1 MSAPPAIT
9 DRLGRMVRYVRVSVT
24 DRCDMRCVYC
34 MPAGGVDFM
43 RRAELLTYEEI
54 ERIIS
59 VLAPA
64 GVRSVR
70 ITGGEPLVRYD
81 IVELVGRVAAVPG
94 IQDVAMTTNARL
106 LPRYAQAL
114 ADAGLG
120 RINVSLD
127 SVDRTTFERITRG
140 DHLPDVLAGI
150 EAAAAAGIGPIKL
163 NAVVVQGE
171 NDGQVADLVR
181 FARAHG
187 YQPRFIELMPMQGA
201 DWFGP
206 ERLVS
211 SQQVRDRLIE
221 DGFELEAV
229 APDQAETVGR
239 GPARH
244 CRVRDTAD
252 PGSGWSEVG
261 FISPITE
268 NFCESC
274 NRIRITSTGGIRA
287 CLGWDDAVSLRDL
300 MRGGVDDAGL
310 MTAICTS
317 LLGKRDSHEFDELG
331 SGGASHSMSAVGG

>member
-1 MSAPPAIT
+1 MSAPVIIA

-34 MPAGGVDFM
+34 MPAGGLDFM
-43 RRAELLTYEEI
+43 KRAELLTYEEI
-54 ERIIS
+54 ERIIT

-70 ITGGEPLVRYD
+70 ITGGEPLVRHD
-81 IVELVGRVAAVPG
+81 IVELIERVAAVAG
-94 IQDVAMTTNARL
+94 VQDVAMTTNARL

-114 ADAGLG
+114 ADAGLR

-127 SVDRTTFERITRG
+127 SVDRETFKTMTRG

-150 EAAAAAGIGPIKL
+150 EAALDAGLAPIKI
-163 NAVVVQGE
+163 NAVVVRGQ
-171 NDGQVADLVR
+171 NDHQVADIVR
-181 FARAHG
+181 YSRAHDL
-187 YQPRFIELMPMQGA
+187 QPRFIEIMPMQGA

-211 SQQVRDRLIE
+211 SQEVRDRLVA
-221 DGFELEAV
+221 DGLEL
-229 APDQAETVGR
+229 APLETAPTVGS

-244 CRVRDTAD
+244 LQVREAAD
-252 PGSGWSEVG
+252 PTSPWTEVG

-268 NFCESC
+268 NFCDSC
-274 NRIRITSTGGIRA
+274 NRIRITPTGGIRA
-287 CLGWDDAVSLRDL
+287 CLGWDDALSLRDL
-300 MRGGVDDAGL
+300 MRNGVDDAGL
-310 MTAICTS
+310 MAAISAS
-317 LLGKRDSHEFDELG
+317 LLGKRESHDFDDKG